1 MKYIN
6 KNIKKNEQKIFK
18 KMQFSK
24 QLAPLRAEI
33 YKTILGILKEYNS
46 DIHYIKPQHCHII
59 KKLLTKYGE
68 MYAGKRKPL
77 ERLASP
83 PQKPKVVIK
92 SWHDF
97 P

>member
-1 MKYIN
+1 
-6 KNIKKNEQKIFK
+6 
-18 KMQFSK
+18 
-24 QLAPLRAEI
+24 
-33 YKTILGILKEYNS
+33 
-46 DIHYIKPQHCHII
+46 
-59 KKLLTKYGE
+59 